1 MVARHYSY
9 VGLALLMQDCQTMLG
24 LAQDLVNIHVSGL
37 DFISR
42 ESNHYR
48 GLSAS
53 VPKAYKCR

>member
-9 VGLALLMQDCQTMLG
+9 VGLALLMQECQTMLG

-37 DFISR
+37 VFISR

-48 GLSAS
+48 GLYSN
-53 VPKAYKCR
+53 VPKVYKYP